1 MTLIKQI
8 ENWFK
13 DAVPEPTDDNRRV
26 QLGCHLEEVGEM
38 CETISMTTNKLT
50 FSSDTKKTIL
60 NECNTEEPILE
71 KIEIVGFDKL
81 SKRLKKGNHE
91 SKYSIGRFYRENYSV
106 IINDKVGLTDALAD
120 QIVTA
125 IGLAYMHGIDIEG
138 ALNEVNRSNWSKFVD
153 GKPVFDE
160 NGKIKKGDGYTPP
173 ELSKFVEE

>member
-13 DAVPEPTDDNRRV
+13 AAVPDPVSDDRIRMFGKFLKQVELVCRQTNNSYPV
-26 QLGCHLEEVGEM
+26 FLQLRKVLQRFFNNYQQGYPY
-38 CETISMTTNKLT
+38 
-50 FSSDTKKTIL
+50 TKKDF
-60 NECNTEEPILE
+60 E
-71 KIEIVGFDKL
+71 K
-81 SKRLKKGNHE
+81 
-91 SKYSIGRFYRENYSV
+91 SI
-106 IINDKVGLTDALAD
+106 AD
-120 QIVTA
+120 LIFRA

-173 ELSKFVEE
+173 DLSKFVGE

>member
-1 MTLIKQI
+1 MTIIKQI

-13 DAVPEPTDDNRRV
+13 AAVPNPTDDNRRV

-38 CETISMTTNKLT
+38 ADQFEVDC
-50 FSSDTKKTIL
+50 FSTK
-60 NECNTEEPILE
+60 E
-71 KIEIVGFDKL
+71 KL
-81 SKRLKKGNHE
+81 SYLFGFKYKSDEIKKNGIAF
-91 SKYSIGRFYRENYSV
+91 KTPTLT
-106 IINDKVGLTDALAD
+106 DKTAFADALAD

-160 NGKIKKGDGYTPP
+160 NGKIKKGDGYSPP
-173 ELSKFVEE
+173 DLSKFVGDKK